1 MILRQPGVT
10 AGRASTTRTL
20 GIVAAATFLL
30 GAVTVSAWG
39 GDAGPSLARSV
50 TGVTWCKQ
58 TNGLMRQVWS
68 RTACAAGE
76 SKYSL
81 VVGAAAAG
89 PRGLP
94 GATGPQGPAGA
105 RGATGPA
112 GVPGLTGA
120 PGAAGPAGPVGATG
134 GTGPAGG
141 SGTTG
146 TTGATGATGA
156 TGPSDPYAA
165 SLLSANLVN
174 GTPSNLMSVT
184 VPAGSYLV
192 SFTGYGSGAT
202 TDGQLVCQVQ
212 TANTYA
218 SFVQPVQII
227 GIDATPAG
235 ANPELAMNG
244 VLVSGVGQTLT
255 ARCALTGTAA
265 GASIVN
271 ARLTAMQVG
280 QVH

>member
-1 MILRQPGVT
+1 V
-10 AGRASTTRTL
+10 RAPTTRTL
-20 GIVAAATFLL
+20 SIIAAATILL
-30 GAVTVSAWG
+30 GGVTASAWG
-39 GDAGPSLARSV
+39 GDAGPTVARSV
-50 TGVTWCKQ
+50 TGVTWCRQ
-58 TNGLMRQVWS
+58 TNGLMRQAWS

-81 VVGAAAAG
+81 TAGAAAAG
-89 PRGLP
+89 PRGFP

-112 GVPGLTGA
+112 GVAGLTGA
-120 PGAAGPAGPVGATG
+120 PGAAGPVGATG
-134 GTGPAGG
+134 GSGPAG
-141 SGTTG
+141 
-146 TTGATGATGA
+146 APGATGA
-156 TGPSDPYAA
+156 TGPTGPTGPSDLYAA

-174 GTPSNLMSVT
+174 GAPSNLMSVT

-212 TANTYA
+212 TANTYT
-218 SFVQPVQII
+218 SFVQPVQVI

-235 ANPELAMNG
+235 ANPGLAMNG
-244 VLVSGVGQTLT
+244 VLVSGAGQTLT
-255 ARCALTGTAA
+255 ARCALTGAAA

>member
-1 MILRQPGVT
+1 V
-10 AGRASTTRTL
+10 RASTTRTL

-39 GDAGPSLARSV
+39 GDAGPTLARSV
-50 TGVTWCKQ
+50 AGVTWCKQ
-58 TNGLMRQVWS
+58 TNGLMRQAWS

-76 SKYSL
+76 SKYRL
-81 VVGAAAAG
+81 VAGAAG

-112 GVPGLTGA
+112 GVPGVTGA

-134 GTGPAGG
+134 GTGPAGA
-141 SGTTG
+141 TG
-146 TTGATGATGA
+146 TTGAA
-156 TGPSDPYAA
+156 GPSDLYAA

-212 TANTYA
+212 TASTYT

-235 ANPELAMNG
+235 ANPGLAMNG

-271 ARLTAMQVG
+271 ARLTAMRVG